1 MIKVHL
7 STKTQHSKITKKG
20 SGVRDMKITIKRSQ
34 KKIAALVVAIQER
47 TVLSDNLIVE
57 RDSLITVPEGICEP
71 KFQNKS

>member
-1 MIKVHL
+1 
-7 STKTQHSKITKKG
+7 
-20 SGVRDMKITIKRSQ
+20 MKLTIEAEPKE
-34 KKIAALVVAIQER
+34 IAALVAAIQER